1 MPSLSDDD
9 VHDREQRIFGVVRE
23 LLPRVG
29 AQGLTMDKVAA
40 KVDFSK
46 GTLYNHFKSVEDL
59 LLAFLTAEFE
69 AHQAWFER
77 AALFRG
83 RARERFLALALA
95 AQLADQELG
104 CDEMPPTFIADDQ
117 VFAKASAETRE
128 RFQEAHRATFAIF
141 TGVVRDG
148 IAAGDLPASVSPE
161 LVSTAGWSLF
171 MGAAELYRAR
181 LIYVDASPE
190 VFGAATQQMFLHLLD
205 GFGWKPLSTEHDYIA
220 TISRVLQEVFPQE
233 AHTLGL
239 LGNKSGT

>member
-1 MPSLSDDD
+1 MPSLTDDALQA
-9 VHDREQRIFGVVRE
+9 REQQVFAVLRE
-23 LLPRVG
+23 LLPRLG
-29 AQGLTMDKVAA
+29 PQGLTMDKVAA

-46 GTLYNHFKSVEDL
+46 GTLYNHFRSVEDL
-59 LLAFLTAEFE
+59 LLAFLTAEFKV
-69 AHQAWFER
+69 HQGWFER

-104 CDEMPPTFIADDQ
+104 CDDLPPSFIADDQ

-128 RFQEAHRATFAIF
+128 RFQEAHRTTFSIF

-148 IAAGDLPASVSPE
+148 IAAGDLPSTVSPA

-181 LIYVDASPE
+181 LIFVGEPPE
-190 VFGAATQQMFLHLLD
+190 AFGAATQQMFLHLLD
-205 GFGWKPLSTEHDYIA
+205 GFGWKPLSTEHDYSA
-220 TISRVLQEVFPQE
+220 TIRRVLQEVFPEE
-233 AHTLGL
+233 AHKLGL
-239 LGNKSGT
+239 LGGSAR